1 MQHSNLPLGSVRS
14 RLPHVKGSI
23 FSALSRVAKQYDA
36 INLSQGFPDFAPD
49 PRLLESLSIA
59 TKGGHNQYG
68 MPEGSEALRRS
79 IGHMYE
85 DLYSLR
91 ISPDAE
97 ITITAGATQAI
108 SAAVSSLVHPGEEV
122 IFLAPAFESYAPS
135 ILMAGATPVCVDLPA
150 PRFEIDWEEV
160 ERRVSP
166 HTRMIIVNS
175 PHNPSGR
182 CWNSNDVDRLATLA
196 QRHNLLVLSDE
207 VYHNMVFDGPHIT
220 ALSEPRLRERTIVV
234 GSLGKTMHVTG
245 WRIGYAAAAAPLTAE
260 LRKILQFT
268 TYAAPTP
275 LQQAMADVL
284 DASTYLSLPALFRGK
299 RDRFLAGL
307 RGSRFEF
314 VPTSG
319 GYFQLL
325 DYSAIS
331 AVPDTQFAD
340 LLISEHGVAGLPVS
354 GFGAQYANSR
364 LLRFCFA
371 KSDETIDKATHL
383 LRAL

>member
-1 MQHSNLPLGSVRS
+1 MRSIPLHGAVRS
-14 RLPHVKGSI
+14 KLPHTKGSI

-36 INLSQGFPDFAPD
+36 INLAQGFPDFAPD
-49 PRLLESLSIA
+49 PRLLNSLA
-59 TKGGHNQYG
+59 TATQGDHNQYG

-79 IGHMYE
+79 IGRMYE

-91 ISPDAE
+91 LCPDIEIS
-97 ITITAGATQAI
+97 ITAGATQAI
-108 SAAVSSLVHPGEEV
+108 SAAVSSFVHPGEEV
-122 IFLAPAFESYAPS
+122 IFLAPAFESYEPS
-135 ILMAGATPVCVDLPA
+135 ILLAGAHPVCVALRP
-150 PRFEIDWEEV
+150 PHFEIDWEEV
-160 ERRVSP
+160 EKHVSVR
-166 HTRMIIVNS
+166 TRMIIVNS

-182 CWNSNDVDRLATLA
+182 CWSSDDVARLAALVE
-196 QRHNLLVLSDE
+196 RHNLLVLSDE
-207 VYHNMVFDGPHIT
+207 VYHNMVFDGPHLT

-260 LRKILQFT
+260 LRKVLQFT
-268 TYAAPTP
+268 TYAATTP
-275 LQQAMADVL
+275 LQQAMAEVL
-284 DASTYLSLPALFRGK
+284 GASTYLGLPALFRAK
-299 RDRFLAGL
+299 RDRFLEGL
-307 RGSRFEF
+307 RGSRFRF
-314 VPTSG
+314 MPTSG

-331 AVPDTQFAD
+331 TEPDTQFAR

-371 KSDETIDKATHL
+371 KSDETIDKAAII
-383 LRAL
+383 LRDL